1 MKINQSNDLD
11 KDKSV
16 GSFPMFGLLP
26 DESSEN
32 RRNGH
37 RPLPKRRLH
46 PSP

>member
-32 RRNGH
+32 RRC
-37 RPLPKRRLH
+37 
-46 PSP
+46 

>member
-37 RPLPKRRLH
+37 GPLPKQRLNS
-46 PSP
+46 SP